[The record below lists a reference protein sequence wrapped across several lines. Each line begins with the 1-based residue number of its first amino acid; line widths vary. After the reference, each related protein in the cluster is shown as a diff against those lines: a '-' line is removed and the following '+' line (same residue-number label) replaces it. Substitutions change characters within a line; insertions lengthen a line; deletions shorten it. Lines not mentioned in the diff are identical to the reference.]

1 MVCIQASR
9 PRVSDPLVQ
18 LLFLPAALAGKH
30 GERFVYVWGRV
41 PMVTE
46 RDAQQSL
53 EIHGSTVRRDDV
65 LR

>member
-9 PRVSDPLVQ
+9 CRVSDPLVQ

-30 GERFVYVWGRV
+30 REHFVYLWGRN
-41 PMVTE
+41 PMVAE
-46 RDAQQSL
+46 RDAQQGF
-53 EIHGSTVRRDDV
+53 EIHASTVLRDDV